1 MRRFRL
7 LPMWALAAGL
17 ALPGLGW
24 AAEPLVEEAPPCCR
38 KTLEA
43 GEPTGASLYQL
54 DSIWTS
60 DVGKQVRLGVF
71 RGRTQV
77 VSFFFANCAYACPI
91 TVEEMKRI
99 EAALPEELRAKVDF
113 ILVTLDPERDT
124 VEALA
129 RYRAQRQLG
138 VGHWSLLRGGADDT
152 RELAALLGVS
162 YKRDGKGQFAHSNLI
177 SILNREGEVSGRLVG
192 LHQDIPLA
200 VEAVR
205 KAAAE

>member
-1 MRRFRL
+1 MITLRFA
-7 LPMWALAAGL
+7 PMLALAAGL
-17 ALPGLGW
+17 ALPGLGR
-24 AAEPLVEEAPPCCR
+24 AAEPREAEAPPCCR
-38 KTLEA
+38 KELAA

-54 DSIWTS
+54 DSVWTS
-60 DVGKQVRLGVF
+60 DVGKEVRLGVF
-71 RGRTQV
+71 RGRAQV

-99 EAALPEELRAKVDF
+99 EAALPEAVRGKVDF

-129 RYRAQRQLG
+129 KYRTQRQLG

-177 SILNREGEVSGRLVG
+177 SILNREGEVSGRLAG

-200 VEAVR
+200 VEAVL
-205 KAAAE
+205 KAAGE

>member
-7 LPMWALAAGL
+7 WPMWTLAAGL

-24 AAEPLVEEAPPCCR
+24 GAEPREEEAPPCCR
-38 KTLEA
+38 KALEA

-60 DVGKQVRLGVF
+60 DVGKEVRLGVF

-77 VSFFFANCAYACPI
+77 VAFFFANCAYACPI

-99 EAALPEELRAKVDF
+99 EAALPAEVRAKVDF
-113 ILVTLDPERDT
+113 LLVTLDPERDT

-129 RYRAQRQLG
+129 RYRAQRGLG
-138 VGHWSLLRGGADDT
+138 LGHWSLLRGGADDT

-162 YKRDGKGQFAHSNLI
+162 YKRDGKGQFAHSNVVN
-177 SILNREGEVSGRLVG
+177 ILNAEGEVAGQLRG
-192 LHQDIPLA
+192 LHLDIALA
-200 VEAVR
+200 VAAVE
-205 KAAAE
+205 KAARK